1 MKNTPIWQ
9 PNYTITPATASGLME
24 IEAARAVVAQ
34 VPLPVAVQAELR
46 RRARVRS
53 THYSTQI
60 EGNRLTL
67 KEAQEVIEERRT
79 TFHGRERDV
88 AEVRNYWN
96 ALLRVEEWAAEKTPM
111 TGKLIQRLHALVEH
125 GVRARPT
132 PYRDGQNVIRDSAS
146 GAIVY
151 MPPEAKDVPHLMA
164 AMVDW
169 TNEADK
175 EQLPAPLIAALVHYQ
190 FVTIH
195 PYYDGNGRTARLLAT
210 FILHRRDYSL
220 NGFFSLEEYH
230 ARDLEGY
237 YHALAVHPH
246 HNYYYGRAT
255 ADLSQWVEHFIGTL
269 AAVFAAAREEVLR
282 CSGEGDAV
290 ALAEPDALRRLDPRA
305 RAVLTLFLR
314 TDRITTADVAGALG
328 LSDRMARVLLG
339 RWVED
344 GWLEVADPSR
354 RARAYV
360 LSASYRQFI
369 GSLSAVGWLGDC
381 DLIGGRS
388 QTGKPSNRPRQPRSE
403 ETRRS

>member
-34 VPLPVAVQAELR
+34 VSLPVAVQAELR

-53 THYSTQI
+53 THYSTHI

-67 KEAQEVIEERRT
+67 QEAQEVIDERRT

-96 ALLRVEEWAAEKTPM
+96 ALLRVEEWAADKTPM
-111 TGKLIQRLHALVEH
+111 TEKLIQRLHALVEH

-151 MPPEAKDVPHLMA
+151 MPPVAKDVPHLMA
-164 AMVDW
+164 TMVDW
-169 TNEADK
+169 ANEA
-175 EQLPAPLIAALVHYQ
+175 EEAQVPAPLIAALVHYQ

-210 FILHRRDYSL
+210 FILHRGGYGL
-220 NGFFSLEEYH
+220 NGLLSLEEYH
-230 ARDLEGY
+230 ARDLDGY

-246 HNYYYGRAT
+246 HNYYFGRRA
-255 ADLSQWVEHFIGTL
+255 ADISSWVEYFIGTL
-269 AAVFAAAREEVLR
+269 SVVFTTARDEVLR
-282 CSGEGDAV
+282 CSGRDTAT
-290 ALAEPDALRRLDPRA
+290 ALAEPGALRRLDPRA
-305 RAVLTLFLR
+305 RTVLALFLR

-344 GWLEVADPSR
+344 GWVEVADPSR
-354 RARAYV
+354 RARTYV

-369 GSLSAVGWLGDC
+369 GSLSAM
-381 DLIGGRS
+381 GR
-388 QTGKPSNRPRQPRSE
+388 G
-403 ETRRS
+403 

>member
-1 MKNTPIWQ
+1 MKNTPLWQ
-9 PNYTITPATASGLME
+9 SNYTITPTTASRLME
-24 IEAARAVVAQ
+24 IEAARVVVAQ
-34 VPLPVAVQAELR
+34 IPLPVAVQAELC

-53 THYSTQI
+53 THYSTRI

-67 KEAQEVIEERRT
+67 EEAQAVIEGRHIIDDYVEFT
-79 TFHGRERDV
+79 INLQAAIEGSQVQFHGRERDV

-96 ALLRVEEWAAEKTPM
+96 ALIRVEEWAAKKTPM
-111 TGKLIQRLHALVEH
+111 TEKLIQRLHALLEH

-164 AMVDW
+164 AMVNW
-169 TNEADK
+169 ANGAK
-175 EQLPAPLIAALVHYQ
+175 EEGLPDPLIAALVHYQ

-210 FILHRRDYSL
+210 FILHRGGYGL
-220 NGFFSLEEYH
+220 NGVFSLEEYH

-237 YHALAVHPH
+237 YQALAVHPH
-246 HNYYYGRAT
+246 HNYYFGRRA
-255 ADLSQWVEHFIGTL
+255 ADISSWVEYFIGTL
-269 AAVFAAAREEVLR
+269 AVVFTTARAEVLR
-282 CSGEGDAV
+282 CSGEDTTT

-305 RAVLTLFLR
+305 RTVLALFLR

-339 RWVED
+339 RWVGD

-369 GSLSAVGWLGDC
+369 GSLSAM
-381 DLIGGRS
+381 GG
-388 QTGKPSNRPRQPRSE
+388 G
-403 ETRRS
+403 

>member
-24 IEAARAVVAQ
+24 IEAARVVVAQ
-34 VPLPVAVQAELR
+34 VPLPVAIQAELR

-53 THYSTQI
+53 THYSTRI

-67 KEAQEVIEERRT
+67 EEAQAVIEGRHVVDDHVEFTINLQAAIKGRQVQ
-79 TFHGRERDV
+79 FHGRERDV

-96 ALLRVEEWAAEKTPM
+96 ALLRVEEWAAENVPLTE
-111 TGKLIQRLHALVEH
+111 KLIQRLHALVEH

-132 PYRDGQNVIRDSAS
+132 LYRDGQNVIRDSTS

-151 MPPEAKDVPHLMA
+151 MPPEAKDVPQLMA

-169 TNEADK
+169 ANKAEEEDG
-175 EQLPAPLIAALVHYQ
+175 LPAPLIAALMHYQ

-210 FILHRRDYSL
+210 FVLHMGGYSL
-220 NGFFSLEEYH
+220 NGLFSLEEYH
-230 ARDLEGY
+230 ARDLDGY

-246 HNYYYGRAT
+246 HNYYFGRGA
-255 ADLSQWVEHFIGTL
+255 ADISSWVEYFIGTL
-269 AAVFAAAREEVLR
+269 AAVFASARDEVLR
-282 CSGEGDAV
+282 CSEGGTAAT
-290 ALAEPDALRRLDPRA
+290 ALVEPDALRRLDPRA
-305 RAVLTLFLR
+305 RTVLALFLR

-328 LSDRMARVLLG
+328 LSDRMARTLIA

-369 GSLSAVGWLGDC
+369 GSLSAMGTVG
-381 DLIGGRS
+381 
-388 QTGKPSNRPRQPRSE
+388 T
-403 ETRRS
+403 

>member
-53 THYSTQI
+53 THYSTRI

-67 KEAQEVIEERRT
+67 HEAQAVIEGRYVIDDTVTFTIKLQAATKGRQVQ
-79 TFHGRERDV
+79 FHGRERDV

-96 ALLRVEEWAAEKTPM
+96 ALLRVEEWAAEKTPL
-111 TGKLIQRLHALVEH
+111 TEKLIQRLHALVEH

-132 PYRDGQNVIRDSAS
+132 PYRDGQNAIRDSAS

-151 MPPEAKDVPHLMA
+151 MPPVAKDVPQLMA

-169 TNEADK
+169 ANGAE
-175 EQLPAPLIAALVHYQ
+175 EEGLPAPLIAALVHYQ

-210 FILHRRDYSL
+210 FILHRGGYGL
-220 NGFFSLEEYH
+220 NGLLSLEEYH
-230 ARDLEGY
+230 ARDLDEY
-237 YHALAVHPH
+237 YRALAVHPH
-246 HNYYYGRAT
+246 HNYYFGRRA
-255 ADLSQWVEHFIGTL
+255 ADISSWVEYFIGTL
-269 AAVFAAAREEVLR
+269 AVVFTTARDEVLR
-282 CSGEGDAV
+282 CSEGDTV
-290 ALAEPDALRRLDPRA
+290 TALAEPDALRRLDPRA
-305 RAVLTLFLR
+305 RTVLALFLR

-344 GWLEVADPSR
+344 GWVEVADPSR
-354 RARAYV
+354 RARTYL

-369 GSLSAVGWLGDC
+369 GSLSAM
-381 DLIGGRS
+381 GR
-388 QTGKPSNRPRQPRSE
+388 G
-403 ETRRS
+403 

>member
-1 MKNTPIWQ
+1 MTNTPIWQ

-24 IEAARAVVAQ
+24 IEAARAVLAQ
-34 VPLPVAVQAELR
+34 VTLPVAVQAELR
-46 RRARVRS
+46 RRARLRS
-53 THYSTQI
+53 THYSTRI

-67 KEAQEVIEERRT
+67 QEAQEVIDERRT

-111 TGKLIQRLHALVEH
+111 TKKLIQRLHALIEH

-146 GAIVY
+146 GKIVY
-151 MPPEAKDVPHLMA
+151 MPPVAKDVPHLMA
-164 AMVDW
+164 AMVNWD
-169 TNEADK
+169 NKAE
-175 EQLPAPLIAALVHYQ
+175 EEGLPAPLIAAIVHYQ
-190 FVTIH
+190 FATIH

-210 FILHRRDYSL
+210 FTLHRGGYGL
-220 NGFFSLEEYH
+220 NGLLSLEEYH
-230 ARDLEGY
+230 ARDLDKY

-246 HNYYYGRAT
+246 HNYYFGRGA
-255 ADLSQWVEHFIGTL
+255 ADISSWVEYFIGTL
-269 AAVFAAAREEVLR
+269 AAVFTTVRDEVLR
-282 CSGEGDAV
+282 SKGDTTAA
-290 ALAEPDALRRLDPRA
+290 ALAEPDALRCLDQRA
-305 RAVLTLFLR
+305 RTVLALFLR

-354 RARAYV
+354 RARAYL

-369 GSLSAVGWLGDC
+369 GSLSAM
-381 DLIGGRS
+381 GG
-388 QTGKPSNRPRQPRSE
+388 E
-403 ETRRS
+403 

>member
-9 PNYTITPATASGLME
+9 PNYTITPVTASGLVE
-24 IEAARAVVAQ
+24 IGAARAVVAQ

-53 THYSTQI
+53 THYSTRI

-67 KEAQEVIEERRT
+67 KEAQEVIDKRRT
-79 TFHGRERDV
+79 MFRGRERDV

-96 ALLRVEEWAAEKTPM
+96 ALLRVEEWAAEKMPVTE
-111 TGKLIQRLHALVEH
+111 KLIQRIHALVEH

-132 PYRDGQNVIRDSAS
+132 PYRDGQNVIRDSVS

-169 TNEADK
+169 ANEA
-175 EQLPAPLIAALVHYQ
+175 EEEGLPAPLIAALVHYQ
-190 FVTIH
+190 FVIIH

-210 FILHRRDYSL
+210 FILHRGGYGL
-220 NGFFSLEEYH
+220 NGLFSMEEYH
-230 ARDLEGY
+230 ARDLDGY

-246 HNYYYGRAT
+246 HNYYFGRAT
-255 ADLSQWVEHFIGTL
+255 ADISSWVEYFIGTL

-282 CSGEGDAV
+282 CSQGGTAAT
-290 ALAEPDALRRLDPRA
+290 ALAEPDALHRLDPRA
-305 RAVLTLFLR
+305 RTVLALFLR

-339 RWVED
+339 RWVGD

-369 GSLSAVGWLGDC
+369 GSLSAM
-381 DLIGGRS
+381 GG
-388 QTGKPSNRPRQPRSE
+388 G
-403 ETRRS
+403 

>member
-1 MKNTPIWQ
+1 MTNTPIWQ

-24 IEAARAVVAQ
+24 IEAARAVLAQ
-34 VPLPVAVQAELR
+34 VTLPVAVQAELR
-46 RRARVRS
+46 RRARLRS
-53 THYSTQI
+53 THYSTRI

-67 KEAQEVIEERRT
+67 QEAQEVIDERRT

-111 TGKLIQRLHALVEH
+111 TEKLIQRLHALIEH
-125 GVRARPT
+125 GVRAIPT

-146 GAIVY
+146 GKIVY
-151 MPPEAKDVPHLMA
+151 MPPVAKDVPHLMA
-164 AMVDW
+164 AMVNWD
-169 TNEADK
+169 NKAE
-175 EQLPAPLIAALVHYQ
+175 EEGLPAPLIAAIVHYQ
-190 FVTIH
+190 FATIH

-210 FILHRRDYSL
+210 FTLHRGGYGL
-220 NGFFSLEEYH
+220 NGLLSLEEYH
-230 ARDLEGY
+230 ARDLDKY

-246 HNYYYGRAT
+246 HNYYFGRGA
-255 ADLSQWVEHFIGTL
+255 ADISSWVEYFIGTL
-269 AAVFAAAREEVLR
+269 AAVFTTVRDEVLR
-282 CSGEGDAV
+282 SKGDTTAA
-290 ALAEPDALRRLDPRA
+290 ALAEPDALRCLDQRA
-305 RAVLTLFLR
+305 RTVLALFLR

-354 RARAYV
+354 RARAYL

-369 GSLSAVGWLGDC
+369 GSLSAM
-381 DLIGGRS
+381 GG
-388 QTGKPSNRPRQPRSE
+388 E
-403 ETRRS
+403 